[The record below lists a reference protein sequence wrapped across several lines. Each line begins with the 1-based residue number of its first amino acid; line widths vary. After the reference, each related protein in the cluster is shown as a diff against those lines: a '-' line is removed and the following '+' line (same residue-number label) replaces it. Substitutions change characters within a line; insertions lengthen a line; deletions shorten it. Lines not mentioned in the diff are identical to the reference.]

1 MEKQAEIELRP
12 EDRGDDY
19 DAIVVGSG
27 YGGSVAAC
35 RMSTAG
41 IKVCLLE
48 KGRRWK
54 AEDFPTD
61 IWKIM
66 SAVRYQNQNLG
77 IRFGPED
84 ALFQLHEQNDSLAA
98 VACGLGGGS
107 LINAGVMLPTPIRA
121 RRNLKWPKEWERDWD
136 VCESSAAAMLRI
148 QSSSVKFPIAKVMGE
163 IAEAEFEANIE
174 SSVKLSVNFD
184 VEEPPSNPPRPEQIN
199 SCFACGNCLAGY
211 RSTAVHLLGGC
222 NASSDSSGG
231 VCNHKGQ
238 VFDPKTP
245 ATVAC
250 RPLLLR
256 AIEKDRLHVIDGKW
270 ILCVVDGRTP
280 YTQYMHYRLLL
291 AAASG
296 SRYILEGKKIMNPFQ
311 FALYAWRETTTLYV
325 TFNEVAQSGSTDT
338 MLNLKGEL
346 EFSFTELLKLLYKP

>member
-84 ALFQLHEQNDSLAA
+84 ALFQNDSLAA

-199 SCFACGNCLAGY
+199 SCFACGNCLAGCPY
-211 RSTAVHLLGGC
+211 
-222 NASSDSSGG
+222 NAK
-231 VCNHKGQ
+231 N
-238 VFDPKTP
+238 
-245 ATVAC
+245 
-250 RPLLLR
+250 
-256 AIEKDRLHVIDGKW
+256 
-270 ILCVVDGRTP
+270 
-280 YTQYMHYRLLL
+280 
-291 AAASG
+291 
-296 SRYILEGKKIMNPFQ
+296 
-311 FALYAWRETTTLYV
+311 
-325 TFNEVAQSGSTDT
+325 STDKNY
-338 MLNLKGEL
+338 LISAIQACFPPFLIL
-346 EFSFTELLKLLYKP
+346 FRQ